1 MSRFKRKMKVAIRS
15 VTSLLNLGPL
25 QQGRKA
31 IELHEATARTTVL
44 THHQR
49 ILEERIFKE
58 QLRISEKSK
67 EIKARRDRLNKLR
80 QRWPEVQKASLSHDK
95 ANSED
100 NRTLMLRGFNSQKEI
115 VWREVQRARWRLA
128 SELLF
133 IFDLKL
139 IHVRTSSLFL
149 SHSGSHTAHI
159 GDLIWPSPYEWHKFP
174 TDYINSCIDHVI
186 HGLRVLS
193 KYLDVRLPF
202 QVDKQAGLP
211 VVCAGWTPVN
221 HQWVPLFLTDDNVE
235 QFIIGLAM
243 LCYNVGYLC
252 QLQQVPF
259 PLNRV
264 TQAARNLRAA
274 CDGILTNDVLTCPPV
289 TTGLPYNLYQVVWEC
304 AKLYEQ
310 DPTTRTKVNPH
321 LRRLHFCDNDVDYYE
336 RQDEEK
342 WDVIDSEGRSMLVDN
357 ISPSG

>member
-1 MSRFKRKMKVAIRS
+1 MSRFQRKMKVAIRS

-31 IELHEATARTTVL
+31 IELHETTIRTTVL

-49 ILEERIFKE
+49 ILEERIAKE
-58 QLRISEKSK
+58 QLRISEKRK
-67 EIKARRDRLNKLR
+67 EIKVRRNRLTKLR
-80 QRWPEVQKASLSHDK
+80 QRWSETQKTSLSSDNTN
-95 ANSED
+95 AED
-100 NRTLMLRGFNSQKEI
+100 HHSVMLRGFNSQKEA
-115 VWREVQRARWRLA
+115 VGREVQRARWRLA

-159 GDLIWPSPYEWHKFP
+159 GDLIWPSPYEWH
-174 TDYINSCIDHVI
+174 I
-186 HGLRVLS
+186 HALQVLS

-202 QVDKQAGLP
+202 QMDKQAGLP
-211 VVCAGWTPVN
+211 VVCAGWTPIN

-243 LCYNVGYLC
+243 LCYDVGYIC

-259 PLNRV
+259 PLDRA
-264 TQAARNLRAA
+264 TQAARNLRTA
-274 CDGILTNDVLTCPPV
+274 CDGILTNEALPYPPV
-289 TTGLPYNLYQVVWEC
+289 TVGLPYNFYQMVWEC

-310 DPTTRTKVNPH
+310 EPTTRAKVNAY
-321 LRRLHFCDNDVDYYE
+321 LRRLHFCDDDVDYYE

-342 WDVIDSEGRSMLVDN
+342 WDVIDSEGRSVPMDS